1 VSFRLSE
8 LYVDITGRDSSLR
21 GTLNRVE
28 KHLTARAVA
37 MGTMAGNAMSGAI
50 SKATD
55 AIGGLYNKVIGGAS
69 DLAETTSK
77 LNVVFGEAAKGITAT
92 ADDLANKFGLPKKE
106 ILDGAAAVGL
116 LGKAAGQSQGEA
128 AELGSKMVKLAADAS
143 SFYNVPLEDAL
154 EKIRAGLTG
163 ESEPLR
169 AFGVL
174 LSEAAVKQEALTM
187 GLIKGKEEM
196 TEGQKVQARASIIAR
211 QLKDATGDLG
221 RTSGGYANQAREFG
235 GRLSN
240 MFAELGMK
248 LLPAATAIMKGLNT
262 VLQDVGASVMANMPQ
277 IEAFGAKL
285 AQLGPVISA
294 AWKELPTTIALV
306 GSAMKDIF
314 TNALII
320 GQNVFVGLGRFA
332 GDIFEQV
339 GRNLGI
345 NLENAIKDVAASK
358 AVNELVYALT
368 LGQVDTNKLEGMN
381 MRRQTKAITPNAE
394 LLGNPLQDVG
404 FSDKTKGLFNKMG
417 EAAKEAEKLKLQQEQ
432 LEVQKAQLAEQKK
445 GNANMGGFGFAL

>member
-1 VSFRLSE
+1 VAFKLSE

-21 GTLNRVE
+21 GTLD
-28 KHLTARAVA
+28 RAQRNLITRSVA
-37 MGTMAGNAMSGAI
+37 MGTLAGNAMTGAI
-50 SKATD
+50 NKAVG
-55 AIGGLYNKVIGGAS
+55 AIGGLYDKVIGGAS

-77 LNVVFGEAAKGITAT
+77 LNVVFGEAAKGITST
-92 ADDLANKFGLPKKE
+92 ADELANKFGMPKRE
-106 ILDGAAAVGL
+106 IMDGAAAVGL
-116 LGKAAGQSQGEA
+116 LAKSAGQSQDEA
-128 AELGSKMVKLAADAS
+128 AKLGSQMVSLAADAS
-143 SFYNVPLEDAL
+143 SFYNVPLEEAL
-154 EKIRAGLTG
+154 EKIRSGLSG
-163 ESEPLR
+163 EAEPLK

-174 LSEAAVKQEALTM
+174 MDEAAVKAEGLAL
-187 GLIKGKEEM
+187 GLVKGKEEM
-196 TEGQKVQARASIIAR
+196 TAGQKVMARAAIITR
-211 QLKDATGDLG
+211 QMKDATGDLA

-294 AWKELPTTIALV
+294 AWKELPTTIALI

-358 AVNELVYALT
+358 AVNDLVYALS
-368 LGQVDTNKLEGMN
+368 LGQIDTQKMEGMN
-381 MRRQTKAITPNAE
+381 LRRQTKAITPNTA
-394 LLGNPLQDVG
+394 LLGNPLQDVAM
-404 FSDKTKGLFNKMG
+404 SDKTKGLFNKMG

-445 GNANMGGFGFAL
+445 ANAGMGGFGFAL